1 MVCSEI
7 LVWICCPKYN
17 LLLLPEPFVVAFVE
31 TMYTIIESEGQ
42 VEVCVNLTRPQDIL
56 DETVRVNVFN
66 NESSV
71 YIPNGAV
78 IASMLNFHES
88 HAVV

>member
-1 MVCSEI
+1 M
-7 LVWICCPKYN
+7 
-17 LLLLPEPFVVAFVE
+17 
-31 TMYTIIESEGQ
+31 
-42 VEVCVNLTRPQDIL
+42 EVCVNLTHPQDIL

-71 YIPNGAV
+71 YIPDGTV